1 MQQLNPNLMFKL
13 TIPKLGII
21 LRGCSYALASSTML
35 FFPTKSYGIP
45 NQHLNPHPDTP
56 PKISWQ
62 QKPGIP
68 DNINHLHIE
77 DVNISVI
84 TNVGFQH
91 DGGEWAAFSVWDDR
105 FHRYADNTDN
115 NPVTHNLWDRFGHG
129 YIDPSFKPRYLFGND
144 VPDLAQGLVTEAM
157 STWNTRAKQEGEQ
170 KRTAPDGTPL
180 KTSVIFEKV
189 MSGAHE
195 LLVDFMEGFQGIR
208 NAVGEWIVSDAQTA
222 MLPGVDPLT
231 LMFEATPTSQFW
243 VTDPDWQIS
252 VDGLPLNDPMKVFQ
266 QTTAPFNTTWSFD
279 KMPDI
284 LQNTDFDYLRVSDG
298 MQFEGNEAAFDALN
312 LMVTDSWGG
321 FTLDAASTFDIYE
334 ADFFS
339 VALHEWGHVI
349 GLLHSNDGI
358 MASDAPFTM
367 NQLSQS
373 IDNDN
378 AFGAAALYSI
388 PVPEPSSIF
397 GIFAIGGLGLTR
409 LRKKHQ

>member
-1 MQQLNPNLMFKL
+1 M
-13 TIPKLGII
+13 
-21 LRGCSYALASSTML
+21 ASSTML
-35 FFPTKSYGIP
+35 FLPTKSYGIP

-62 QKPGIP
+62 QQPGIP

-84 TNVGFQH
+84 SDLGFEH
-91 DGGEWAAFSVWDDR
+91 DGGEWVADSVWDDR
-105 FHRYADNTDN
+105 FYRFSDTNLDEYND
-115 NPVTHNLWDRFGHG
+115 LWDRFGHG
-129 YIDPSFKPRYLFGND
+129 YIDPSFKPRYLFGSD
-144 VPDLAQGLVTEAM
+144 VPDLAQELVTEAM
-157 STWNTRAKQEGEQ
+157 LTWNTRAKQEGEQ

-195 LLVDFMEGFQGIR
+195 LVVDFMEGFEEIR
-208 NAVGEWIVSDAQTA
+208 DAVGEWIVSDAQST

-243 VTDPDWQIS
+243 VSNPGWHIS

-266 QTTAPFNTTWSFD
+266 ETTALFDTTWSFD
-279 KMPDI
+279 KVPDI
-284 LQNTDFDYLRVSDG
+284 LHDDVDFDYLRVSDG
-298 MQFEGNEAAFDALN
+298 MQFEGTEQAFMDLN
-312 LMVTDSWGG
+312 LMVEDSWGG
-321 FTLDAASTFDIYE
+321 FVLDAASTFDIYE

-367 NQLSQS
+367 NQLSQI
-373 IDNDN
+373 IDDDN

-388 PVPEPSSIF
+388 PVPEPSSII
-397 GIFAIGGLGLTR
+397 GLFAIGGLGLMG
-409 LRKKHQ
+409 LRKKR